1 MRKTF
6 CVFCL
11 IMCLGWL
18 AYADKTL
25 QRNAPPR
32 PTPQFRIDGIKAFQ
46 INPCKV
52 RFQVQYYIDPSVSQA
67 CFIGA
72 YIPNRA
78 AMADF
83 ALNPAG
89 RAPNGVPKGQKYFAD
104 NITFEMSYVGIDPY
118 TSSTIEVVIYD
129 STATRRSQVI
139 NWGRLWKRFEVQG
152 IHRIYTSSNHVK
164 FQVQYF
170 IDPAYSQACYIGAHV
185 PNRAAASSSFGY
197 RPAGRIP
204 DGVPKGQ
211 KYFSDNV
218 VVELIYSGS
227 RPYTSTTL
235 EVSIYNGTRNL
246 AGSIINWGQT
256 WDASVY

>member
-1 MRKTF
+1 MKKIICILF
-6 CVFCL
+6 LVL
-11 IMCLGWL
+11 CLGWQV
-18 AYADKTL
+18 YADKPPRRGDL
-25 QRNAPPR
+25 PR
-32 PTPQFRIDGIKAFQ
+32 PTTQFRIDGIKA
-46 INPCKV
+46 ISISPCKV
-52 RFQVQYYIDPSVSQA
+52 RFQVQYYIDPAVSQT

-72 YIPNRA
+72 YIPNRG
-78 AMADF
+78 AMASF

-89 RAPNGVPKGQKYFAD
+89 RVPAGVPKGQKYFAD
-104 NITFEMSYVGIDPY
+104 NIYFEMGYAGIDPY

-129 STATRRSQVI
+129 SSATRRSQVI

-152 IHRIYTSSNHVK
+152 IKRIYTASHHVK

-185 PNRAAASSSFGY
+185 PNRAAASSSFSY
-197 RPAGRIP
+197 KPAGRMP

-211 KYFSDNV
+211 KHFADNV
-218 VVELIYSGS
+218 VVELLYSGAT
-227 RPYTSTTL
+227 PYTSTTL